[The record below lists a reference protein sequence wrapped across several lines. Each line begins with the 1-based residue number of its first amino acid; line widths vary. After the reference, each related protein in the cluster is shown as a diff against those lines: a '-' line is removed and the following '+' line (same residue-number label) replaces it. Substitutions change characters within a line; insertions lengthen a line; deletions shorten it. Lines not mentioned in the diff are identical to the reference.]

1 MRCHAS
7 TTATPSPVP
16 RGGRSAERVVLHA
29 HGRAQSALPRRCP
42 PQSPA
47 LPRHLNIAPPTLT
60 HTHPLFPVSVYTN
73 NSMYT
78 LTCMC
83 TPPQVYRALSRLN
96 VSHPVSVRA
105 HITGPRVHRAACV
118 VARKARRFPPPMG
131 SLSASSTFS
140 TVRSLRVYR
149 AAPHRGPNGSQFFT
163 HPLRAHTISIPRSR
177 CPRISFPGFSR
188 SLTDSLS
195 LPLCASLD
203 HPLVLL
209 KQTDTYR
216 QTCSFSRADSFSRPR
231 RISFLPAL
239 FPFLIS
245 LCFTVSPW
253 RTCHRCAARRLLWVH
268 TFPPL

>member
-1 MRCHAS
+1 MYVHSA
-7 TTATPSPVP
+7 AGVP
-16 RGGRSAERVVLHA
+16 GAVAPQRLPPGVRPGPH
-29 HGRAQSALPRRCP
+29 HGPPR
-42 PQSPA
+42 
-47 LPRHLNIAPPTLT
+47 
-60 HTHPLFPVSVYTN
+60 PLSCPVS
-73 NSMYT
+73 M
-78 LTCMC
+78 
-83 TPPQVYRALSRLN
+83 
-96 VSHPVSVRA
+96 
-105 HITGPRVHRAACV
+105 PRV